1 MNAPLR
7 APPEG
12 EPDPPVTLPAAP
24 RPAFRWLPRRRNTR
38 ERLGRTAAISLAIHL
53 FALGLAI
60 IVWYRAEKPAP
71 PPEQPG
77 FAVVFQGGEKSPKA
91 VPNPGRF
98 VTAPS
103 QGSPPAPPPQPNQAQ
118 ETPTQQAMAQP
129 APREEAPTS
138 APRVNLFQGF
148 DLPAPQEA
156 PREAKPTPRKAPR
169 QLARRAPQAKD
180 NPFAHPMMLSFA
192 PTTPGA
198 HSSGLRGS
206 RSLDLSLG
214 LTVKGGQLRD
224 AVPHV
229 SSPGADG
236 DYIEALTA
244 YVETHKFYPERAAR
258 EGESGTAVIKA
269 VIARD
274 GRVKDVR
281 LVESSGSKW
290 LDLAWISLFRNKKLA
305 PFPDDMKEAEKEF
318 TLGMVYEL
326 VYR

>member
-12 EPDPPVTLPAAP
+12 EPDPPVTLPRAP

-38 ERLGRTAAISLAIHL
+38 ERIGRTAIISLGIHL
-53 FALGLAI
+53 FILGLAL
-60 IVWYRAEKPAP
+60 IVWSRNRKPEP
-71 PPEQPG
+71 PPDQPG

-91 VPNPGRF
+91 VPNPGKF
-98 VTAPS
+98 VTAPN
-103 QGSPPAPPPQPNQAQ
+103 QGSPSPPAPQPRQAP

-129 APREEAPTS
+129 APREEAPQA

-148 DLPAPQEA
+148 DLPPPEEA
-156 PREAKPTPRKAPR
+156 PRQVKPTPRKAPR
-169 QLARRAPQAKD
+169 QVARRAPQARD
-180 NPFAHPMMLSFA
+180 NPFAHPMVLSFA

-198 HSSGLRGS
+198 RSSGLRGS

-214 LTVKGGQLRD
+214 LTVKGGQLQD
-224 AVPHV
+224 AVPHI

-236 DYIEALTA
+236 DYIEALAA

-258 EGESGTAVIKA
+258 EGEAGTAVIKA
-269 VIARD
+269 VIERS
-274 GRVKDVR
+274 GQVKDVR

-290 LDLAWISLFRNKKLA
+290 LDLAWLSLFRNKKLA
-305 PFPDDMKEAEKEF
+305 PFPDDMKEAEREF
-318 TLGMVYEL
+318 TLSMTYEL
-326 VYR
+326 IYR